1 MPSINHLTVG
11 SGKYWVVSQYYS
23 IHFEGNTYK
32 LVGGVLG
39 SAEKAGAP
47 KEIQSAEEGESPL
60 KSKTKKIYGSGLLN
74 LSLQAI
80 LH

>member
-1 MPSINHLTVG
+1 ME
-11 SGKYWVVSQYYS
+11 KA
-23 IHFEGNTYK
+23 
-32 LVGGVLG
+32 GGALG
-39 SAEKAGAP
+39 STEKAGAT
-47 KEIQSAEEGESPL
+47 KEIQSAEEGESLL